1 MESHVGVKVEE
12 ERSII
17 IMEESERE
25 SKEKE
30 KFPKGLT
37 FTHCSSSF
45 SSSYALALSLSSV
58 EAKHKSKITSKPLIS
73 PIDGFYFLLQLL
85 SHYFHPTGCIC
96 VLIITLLRRHSVI
109 LNLPPFEVWSSK
121 ILRG

>member
-12 ERSII
+12 EGRSII
-17 IMEESERE
+17 IMEKE

-37 FTHCSSSF
+37 FTHTLPHASIVSSF
-45 SSSYALALSLSSV
+45 SFSRSQVYT

-73 PIDGFYFLLQLL
+73 PIDGFYFLLQ
-85 SHYFHPTGCIC
+85 
-96 VLIITLLRRHSVI
+96 
-109 LNLPPFEVWSSK
+109 
-121 ILRG
+121 